1 MTKDTKFKQG
11 ASGNLNGRP
20 KGKVAKPISRLRST
34 LNKLK
39 QLEPDAI
46 EVIEK
51 SLLGKNDAEAKEN
64 SETKEDRE
72 IIEPVSKSQVDTA
85 KWIITSIASLTRT
98 AIAEETYRSDLQ
110 EKNSIPENEKATGTN
125 DVAPRAP
132 ARFET
137 RILDSEED

>member
-11 ASGNLNGRP
+11 SSGNLNGRP

-51 SLLGKNDAEAKEN
+51 SLLGK
-64 SETKEDRE
+64 SGVETKDDGETTE
-72 IIEPVSKSQVDTA
+72 HVEKSQVDTA

-110 EKNSIPENEKATGTN
+110 EKNSIPESEKATGTN
-125 DVAPRAP
+125 DVVPRAP

-137 RILDSEED
+137 RLLDSEED

>member
-1 MTKDTKFKQG
+1 MKPDNSTKRGMWVKG
-11 ASGNLNGRP
+11 AGSANPSGRP

-39 QLEPDAI
+39 QLEPDAV

-51 SLLGKNDAEAKEN
+51 SLLGKND
-64 SETKEDRE
+64 SEDQEE
-72 IIEPVSKSQVDTA
+72 GGSVAKSQVDTA

-98 AIAEETYRSDLQ
+98 AIAEETYKSDLQ
-110 EKNSIPENEKATGTN
+110 ERNNQSEVGEATGTN
-125 DVAPRAP
+125 DFAPRAP

-137 RILDSEED
+137 RIIDSDAD